1 MKLSQ
6 RMLTIIDFV
15 NKNDIVADIGADHGL
30 LAVALLLQ
38 EKVKYIYITDYNK
51 LPLEVAKNNLIKY
64 GINQKFILICEWGLK
79 FLKQQIINTCII
91 AGMGANLIIDILAD
105 DSNNIERYIIQANNN
120 VNKVRNWV
128 KNNNYFIEAETIVYE
143 NSVYYEIIVINKKK
157 GFKVLSNSDI
167 VFGPLLRLKK
177 SLLFINYYESKIK
190 YWQKVLSKVKN
201 SNENKEKILQ
211 EISLIKKELG
221 W

>member
-6 RMLTIIDFV
+6 RMVAIINFV

-38 EKVKYIYITDYNK
+38 EKIKYIYITDYNK

-64 GINQKFILICEWGLK
+64 GINQKFSLICEWGLK
-79 FLKQQIINTCII
+79 FLQEQIINTCII
-91 AGMGANLIIDILAD
+91 AGMGANLIVDILSD

-120 VNKVRNWV
+120 VNKIRSWV

-143 NSVYYEIIVINKKK
+143 NNIYYEVIVINKKN
-157 GFKVLSNSDI
+157 GFNVISNSDI
-167 VFGPLLRLKK
+167 IFGPLLRLNK
-177 SLLFINYYESKIK
+177 SLLFINYYDSKIK
-190 YWQKVLSKVKN
+190 YWQKVLSKIKN
-201 SNENKEKILQ
+201 NNENRQKILQ
-211 EISLIKKELG
+211 KILLIKNELG